1 MENQLISRQAMV
13 PESHEITF
21 TASPEIKEYLDSA
34 EFKTE
39 IVEKMTHAY
48 GIECSRK
55 EIPASADQPDTEGI
69 VLSYTR
75 DVAGSI
81 KDAIDLLIGGLVV
94 KGLDVATIKGNIPRP
109 KSDSFE
115 DSLPY
120 FESKLLHRKDPTA
133 GTDSPTRSAFE
144 NAEGSETSGFFS
156 KFRRPGMS
164 SFTSLIDRRKNGTNS
179 PGSFFKHASSNA
191 SKASLASLESQGS
204 GYRNWW
210 NDSGINLPEED
221 TSSTPH
227 PNGHNPWPV
236 PPTPHALP
244 QHFGSHASTPLSA
257 HSAHP
262 PFGFGNGLGNGLGNS
277 SQAAG
282 PVGAAVPLHPMPG
295 DATPTSRYDPRA
307 SVDSGRPSTSH
318 SLSGYPGPLA
328 GLHR

>member
-1 MENQLISRQAMV
+1 MNQAMV

-21 TASPEIKEYLDSA
+21 TASQEIKDYLDSA
-34 EFKTE
+34 EFKSE
-39 IVEKMTHAY
+39 FIDKLNHQY

-55 EIPASADQPDTEGI
+55 DASTTDQPDVEGLI
-69 VLSYTR
+69 FSYTR
-75 DVAGSI
+75 NDAGGL
-81 KDAIDLLIGGLVV
+81 KDAIDMLIAGLVV
-94 KGLDVATIKGNIPRP
+94 KGMDASTVKGNIPRP

-120 FESKLLHRKDPTA
+120 FESKLLHKKEPSA
-133 GTDSPTRSAFE
+133 GTDSPTRAAFE
-144 NAEGSETSGFFS
+144 NAETNGHSGFFS

-179 PGSFFKHASSNA
+179 PASFFKQASSNA

-221 TSSTPH
+221 PSSTPN
-227 PNGHNPWPV
+227 PNGPNPWPV
-236 PPTPHALP
+236 PPTPHS
-244 QHFGSHASTPLSA
+244 HFGSHASTPISA

-262 PFGFGNGLGNGLGNS
+262 PFGFGHNGLNGLGGP
-277 SQAAG
+277 SQAPGG
-282 PVGAAVPLHPMPG
+282 PVGTAVPLHPPMPG
-295 DATPTSRYDPRA
+295 DVTPTSRYDPRA

-318 SLSGYPGPLA
+318 SLSGYPGPLV
-328 GLHR
+328 GHHR

>member
-69 VLSYTR
+69 VLSYSR

-221 TSSTPH
+221 ASSTPH

-236 PPTPHALP
+236 PPTPHARA
-244 QHFGSHASTPLSA
+244 GHAA
-257 HSAHP
+257 
-262 PFGFGNGLGNGLGNS
+262 
-277 SQAAG
+277 
-282 PVGAAVPLHPMPG
+282 VGAAGIRRPASESVFTHGSANAGKCTPG
-295 DATPTSRYDPRA
+295 CKAHVAPKNRDAVRRIAGVARDRA
-307 SVDSGRPSTSH
+307 LGRH
-318 SLSGYPGPLA
+318 QGAVLRVARA
-328 GLHR
+328 GRFTGRGCA